1 MTETVGNYIFKI
13 EVDQSL
19 HVIVWLRGG
28 RSRVG
33 RMTVRQGQ

>member
-1 MTETVGNYIFKI
+1 VTQSVGNYIFKI
-13 EVDQSL
+13 EVDRSL

-33 RMTVRQGQ
+33 RMTLRQGQ